1 MEIVMVLLPS
11 VLPLTL
17 VVSIIGGLPLS
28 IYVLALVVGVRVVEV
43 LVVLHAWGAQTPAG
57 LPRGGRKVKG
67 REGGGRRKETFR
79 DRACEKGKVNK
90 RGWPLGAAGRPSDKL
105 AKPNSTNQRET
116 W

>member
-17 VVSIIGGLPLS
+17 VVSIIGGRPLS
-28 IYVLALVVGVRVVEV
+28 IDVLALVVGVRVVEV

-67 REGGGRRKETFR
+67 REGGGGGVRHLGIELVK
-79 DRACEKGKVNK
+79 KGKVNK